1 MYKLLFILSI
11 SILASCGGGS
21 GSVGANDSI
30 SASATYP
37 IATTLA
43 NYVNN
48 VSNAQVNITGTVS
61 SAGQT
66 FPISGTGGISE
77 RTTSSTFTGVSALM
91 KTQSTAI
98 SMTMTAN
105 GQSQTQSIDG
115 VDYLFYTSNY
125 QPLGS
130 SNSSSYCVTTN
141 VSSLPAFATP
151 GQSGE
156 WYRMNCYT
164 NISRAFLIGSKV
176 VSYSL
181 KAVSNTTANL
191 VITQTLTDSTGQVIP
206 TTDTYLIT
214 SAGAITYKESKANIT
229 SSGVTISLTMTAR

>member
-98 SMTMTAN
+98 SMTMTA
-105 GQSQTQSIDG
+105 
-115 VDYLFYTSNY
+115 
-125 QPLGS
+125 
-130 SNSSSYCVTTN
+130 
-141 VSSLPAFATP
+141 
-151 GQSGE
+151 
-156 WYRMNCYT
+156 
-164 NISRAFLIGSKV
+164 
-176 VSYSL
+176 
-181 KAVSNTTANL
+181 
-191 VITQTLTDSTGQVIP
+191 
-206 TTDTYLIT
+206 
-214 SAGAITYKESKANIT
+214 SAPT
-229 SSGVTISLTMTAR
+229 SS